1 MVTVAVQFKAVLTGV
16 ALMVNVPLPE
26 AVQLWLVILPQFVV
40 AVSVGSVMLAVS
52 HWSKSP
58 PTAPA
63 VSDLNA
69 ATCPFVRA
77 LLKLTNTIE
86 ARIPMI
92 AMTIKSSMSV
102 KPFF

>member
-1 MVTVAVQFKAVLTGV
+1 MVTVAVQFKAVLTGEAV
-16 ALMVNVPLPE
+16 TVNVPLPE
-26 AVQLWLVILPQFVV
+26 GVQLCLEMDPQLVV

-63 VSDLNA
+63 VSDLND
-69 ATCPFVRA
+69 ATCAFVRA

-92 AMTIKSSMSV
+92 AMTIKSSMRV